1 MGFGLHIDQ
10 LKGLSESRLEEAD
23 ILFRNAKYAGAFYL
37 AGYSVELSLKA
48 CLAKMI
54 EANSI
59 PSRKFIM
66 DVYTHDFL
74 SLVGLAGLRGILKTE
89 QEANQAF
96 HANWAIAAQWS
107 PEARYAA
114 TDRSSAQ
121 LLLMAISDP
130 ANGVYRWTK
139 SYW

>member
-10 LKGLSESRLEEAD
+10 LKLLSQSRLEEAE
-23 ILFRNAKYAGAFYL
+23 LLLAHSMFSGSFYL

-59 PSRKFIM
+59 PSRQFIM
-66 DVYTHDFL
+66 DLHTHDFL
-74 SLVGLAGLRGILKTE
+74 KLVGLAGLRGALKKE
-89 QEANQAF
+89 QEADEAF

-107 PEARYAA
+107 PDARYHVI
-114 TDRSSAQ
+114 DRSGAQ
-121 LLLMAISDP
+121 LLLSAIMDP
-130 ANGVYRWTK
+130 VSGVYRWTQIF
-139 SYW
+139 W